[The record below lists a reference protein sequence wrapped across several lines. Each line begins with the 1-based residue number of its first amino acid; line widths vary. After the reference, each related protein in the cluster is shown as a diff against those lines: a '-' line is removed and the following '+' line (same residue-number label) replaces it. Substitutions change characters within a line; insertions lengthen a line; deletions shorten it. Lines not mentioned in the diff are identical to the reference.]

1 MQPLSH
7 PFTRDLVLV
16 GGGHSHALVLKFWGM
31 KPLPGARLTLI
42 NPGPTAAY
50 SGMLPGHIAGHYTR
64 DALEIDLVR
73 LARFAGARLIL
84 GAAEGIDLS
93 RGEVHVAG
101 RPPVCFDLASIDVGI
116 TTAMPEIP
124 GFAEHAIPAKPLER
138 FATAWQTVL
147 QTSGPA
153 SVAVIGGGVAGA
165 ELILAMGHALSRA
178 ERPAKLHLIERDKV
192 LTALPARSAARLRE
206 ALERAGVTLHEGVE
220 VRAITSEGV
229 TLEGYEI
236 SADFVCGAAGA
247 RPHAWLAETGL
258 AQQDGYLNIDP
269 QLRTSDPRIF
279 AAGDCAHM
287 PFAPRPKAGVYAVRQ
302 APVLAQ
308 NLRVALRETGRMH
321 RYSPQKDYLKLVS
334 MGGKTALGDRFG
346 LSFAG
351 PLIWRWKD
359 RIDRKFMSKLKH
371 LPQMAPPALPDPRAA
386 GAAELGDKVLCGGC
400 GAKLGQGALMAALCE
415 TPSVL
420 PGDDAAQVRIGGAD
434 LVFSTDHLREITADP
449 VTMTRIAAQHAL
461 GDIWA
466 MGGQPQAV
474 LASLVLPRMS
484 PRLAGRTLDEIM
496 TTARAIMRAGG
507 ADIVGGH
514 TSQGTEL
521 TIGFTIAGTCDGTA
535 IGLARARPGDALIL
549 TKPLGSGVLMAGEM
563 AGLARGEDVAAALHR
578 MVQSQ
583 AQASTLLKSAHAM
596 TDVTGFGLLGHL
608 RNICLNSGV
617 GAEIT
622 LEAVPLMQGAL
633 ELSRQGVRSSLY
645 PDNRAPFPDLAD
657 SPRHDLLI
665 DPQTSGGLL
674 AALPGDGAHTLSA
687 LRDAGYEAA
696 RIGIVKEGLG
706 QIRIV

>member
-1 MQPLSH
+1 MQASSH

-16 GGGHSHALVLKFWGM
+16 GGGHSHALVLRSWGM

-93 RGEVHVAG
+93 RGEVHVAA
-101 RPPVCFDLASIDVGI
+101 RPPIAFDLASIDIGI

-124 GFAEHAIPAKPLER
+124 GFAEYAIPAKPLER
-138 FATAWQTVL
+138 FAAAWQSFL
-147 QTSGPA
+147 RTSGPA
-153 SVAVIGGGVAGA
+153 SVAMIGGGVAGA
-165 ELILAMGHALSRA
+165 ELILAMGHSLSQA
-178 ERPAKLHLIERDKV
+178 ERPAKLHLIERDTV
-192 LTALPARSAARLRE
+192 LTALPDRSAKRLRA
-206 ALERAGVTLHEGVE
+206 ALERAGVTLHEGAE
-220 VRAITSEGV
+220 VRAITPDGV
-229 TLEGYEI
+229 TLDGYEI
-236 SADFVCGAAGA
+236 EADFVCGAAGA
-247 RPHAWLAETGL
+247 RPHPWLAETGL
-258 AQQDGYLNIDP
+258 AQQHGYLSIDP

-308 NLRVALRETGRMH
+308 NLRVALREAGAMK
-321 RYSPQKDYLKLVS
+321 RYQPQKDYLKLVS
-334 MGGKTALGDRFG
+334 MGEKTALGDRFG

-351 PLIWRWKD
+351 PRVWRWKD
-359 RIDRKFMSKLKH
+359 RIDRKFMSKLKD
-371 LPQMAPPALPDPRAA
+371 LPQMALPALPNPRAA
-386 GAAELGDKVLCGGC
+386 GAADLGDKVLCGGC

-415 TPSVL
+415 GPSNL
-420 PGDDAAQVRIGGAD
+420 PGDDAALVRIGGAD

-466 MGGQPQAV
+466 MGGQPRAV
-474 LASLVLPRMS
+474 LTSLVLPRMS
-484 PRLAGRTLDEIM
+484 PRLASRTLEEIM
-496 TTARAIMRAGG
+496 TTARTIMRASG
-507 ADIVGGH
+507 AEIVGGH
-514 TSQGTEL
+514 TSQGAEL
-521 TIGFTIAGTCDGTA
+521 TIGFTIAGTCERRA
-535 IGLARARPGDALIL
+535 IGLAGARPGDALIL

-563 AGLARGEDVAAALHR
+563 AGLARGEDVAAALQR

-583 AQASTLLKSAHAM
+583 AQASTSLKDAHAM

-608 RNICLNSGV
+608 RNICLNSNV

-622 LEAVPLMQGAL
+622 LEAVPLMHGAV
-633 ELSRQGVRSSLY
+633 ELARQGIRSSLY

-657 SPRHDLLI
+657 SAPHDLLI

-674 AALPGDGAHTLSA
+674 AAVPGDGTEPLAA
-687 LRDAGYEAA
+687 LHGAGYEAA
-696 RIGIVKEGLG
+696 RIGIVTEGSG

>member
-1 MQPLSH
+1 MKPSFH

-16 GGGHSHALVLKFWGM
+16 GGGHSHALVLRSWGM
-31 KPLPGARLTLI
+31 KSLPGARLTLI
-42 NPGPTAAY
+42 NPRPAAAY

-73 LARFAGARLIL
+73 LARFAGARLVL

-93 RGEVHVAG
+93 RGEVHVTG
-101 RPPVCFDLASIDVGI
+101 RPPIGFDLASIDVGI

-124 GFAEHAIPAKPLER
+124 GFDEFAVPAKPLEQ
-138 FATAWQTVL
+138 FAAAWQSFL
-147 QTSGPA
+147 QNSGPA

-165 ELILAMGHALSRA
+165 ELILAMGHALSQAGRH
-178 ERPAKLHLIERDKV
+178 AKLHLIERGTV
-192 LTALPARSAARLRE
+192 LTALPARSATRLRA
-206 ALERAGVTLHEGVE
+206 ALEQAGVTLHEGAKVQ
-220 VRAITSEGV
+220 AITQDGV
-229 TLEGYEI
+229 TLDGHEI
-236 SADFVCGAAGA
+236 AADFVCGAAGA
-247 RPHAWLAETGL
+247 RPHSWLAETGL
-258 AQQDGYLNIDP
+258 AQQDGYLSIDP
-269 QLRTSDPRIF
+269 QLRTSDPRVF

-287 PFAPRPKAGVYAVRQ
+287 PFSPRPKAGVYAVRQ

-308 NLRVALRETGRMH
+308 NLRTALRDTGTLK
-321 RYSPQKDYLKLVS
+321 RYHPQKDYLKLVS
-334 MGGKTALGDRFG
+334 MGGKSALGDRLG

-351 PLIWRWKD
+351 PWVWRWKD
-359 RIDRKFMSKLKH
+359 RIDRKFMSKLKD
-371 LPQMAPPALPDPRAA
+371 LPQMALPALPDPRAA

-415 TPSVL
+415 EAPEM
-420 PGDDAAQVRIGGAD
+420 PGDDAALVRIGGAE

-466 MGGQPQAV
+466 MGGQPRTV
-474 LASLVLPRMS
+474 LTSLVLPRMS
-484 PRLAGRTLDEIM
+484 PRLSSRTLEEIM
-496 TTARAIMRAGG
+496 STARAIMSAAG
-507 ADIVGGH
+507 AEIIGGH
-514 TSQGTEL
+514 TSQGAEL
-521 TIGFTIAGTCDGTA
+521 TIGFAIAGECDGTA
-535 IGLARARPGDALIL
+535 IGLAGARPGDSLIL

-563 AGLARGEDVAAALHR
+563 AGLARGADVAEALDQ
-578 MVQSQ
+578 MIQSQ
-583 AQASTLLKSAHAM
+583 AQASTLLKDAHAM

-617 GAEIT
+617 GAKIT
-622 LEAVPLMQGAL
+622 LESVPFMQGAL
-633 ELSRQGVRSSLY
+633 DLARRGIRSSLY

-674 AALPGDGAHTLSA
+674 AAVPGNGADTLSA
-687 LRDAGYEAA
+687 LREAGYAAA
-696 RIGIVKEGLG
+696 RIGNVTESTG

>member
-1 MQPLSH
+1 MKPSFH

-16 GGGHSHALVLKFWGM
+16 GGGHSHALVLRSWGM

-42 NPGPTAAY
+42 NPRPAAAY

-73 LARFAGARLIL
+73 LARFAGARLVL

-101 RPPVCFDLASIDVGI
+101 RPPIGFDLTSIDVGI

-124 GFAEHAIPAKPLER
+124 GFDEFAVPAKPLEQ
-138 FATAWQTVL
+138 FAAAWQSFL
-147 QTSGPA
+147 QNSGPA

-165 ELILAMGHALSRA
+165 ELILAIGHALSQAGRH
-178 ERPAKLHLIERDKV
+178 AKLHLIERDTV
-192 LTALPARSAARLRE
+192 LTALPARSAPRLRA
-206 ALERAGVTLHEGVE
+206 ALEQAGVTLHEGAKVQ
-220 VRAITSEGV
+220 AITQDGV
-229 TLEGYEI
+229 TLDGHEI
-236 SADFVCGAAGA
+236 AADFVCGAAGA
-247 RPHAWLAETGL
+247 RPHSWLAETGL
-258 AQQDGYLNIDP
+258 AQQDGYLSIDP
-269 QLRTSDPRIF
+269 QLRTSDPRVF

-287 PFAPRPKAGVYAVRQ
+287 PFSPRPKAGVYAVRQ

-308 NLRVALRETGRMH
+308 NLRMALRETGTLK
-321 RYSPQKDYLKLVS
+321 RYHPQKDYLKLVS
-334 MGGKTALGDRFG
+334 MGGKSALGDRLG

-351 PLIWRWKD
+351 PWVWQWKD
-359 RIDRKFMSKLKH
+359 RIDRKFMSKLKD
-371 LPQMAPPALPDPRAA
+371 LPQMALPALPDPRAA

-400 GAKLGQGALMAALCE
+400 GAKLGQGALMAALWE
-415 TPSVL
+415 GAPEM
-420 PGDDAAQVRIGGAD
+420 PGDDAALVRIGGAE

-466 MGGQPQAV
+466 MGGQPRTV
-474 LASLVLPRMS
+474 LTSLVLPRMS
-484 PRLAGRTLDEIM
+484 PRLSSRTLEEIM
-496 TTARAIMRAGG
+496 TTARAIMSAAG
-507 ADIVGGH
+507 AEIVGGH
-514 TSQGTEL
+514 TSQGAEL
-521 TIGFTIAGTCDGTA
+521 TIGFAIAGECDGTA
-535 IGLARARPGDALIL
+535 IGLAGARPGDSLIL

-563 AGLARGEDVAAALHR
+563 AGLARGEDVAEALDQ
-578 MVQSQ
+578 MIQSQ
-583 AQASTLLKSAHAM
+583 AQASTLLKDAHAM

-622 LEAVPLMQGAL
+622 LESVPFMQGAL
-633 ELSRQGVRSSLY
+633 DLARRGIRSSLY

-674 AALPGDGAHTLSA
+674 AAVPGNGADTLSA
-687 LRDAGYEAA
+687 LREAGYAA
-696 RIGIVKEGLG
+696 AQIGIVTEGTG